1 MIDPSKRIM
10 KVIERIL
17 VNPSTP
23 GPPLRRTVWV
33 TNLPPITV
41 PVSPPSN
48 TAQVRNLEPPEDR
61 TRLMISD
68 PVLHP

>member
-1 MIDPSKRIM
+1 VIDLSKRRR
-10 KVIERIL
+10 KVMERIL
-17 VNPSTP
+17 VNPSAP
-23 GPPLRRTVWV
+23 RPPPRRTVWV

-48 TAQVRNLEPPEDR
+48 TAQVRHLEPPEDR